1 MTNARICIAVFIY
14 RENDWMIDEV
24 NCSGNFEPGFMI
36 CARADRHIL
45 HCSLDDV
52 S

>member
-14 RENDWMIDEV
+14 RENDWMIDAV

-36 CARADRHIL
+36 YARADRYIL
-45 HCSLDDV
+45 HCSLANV